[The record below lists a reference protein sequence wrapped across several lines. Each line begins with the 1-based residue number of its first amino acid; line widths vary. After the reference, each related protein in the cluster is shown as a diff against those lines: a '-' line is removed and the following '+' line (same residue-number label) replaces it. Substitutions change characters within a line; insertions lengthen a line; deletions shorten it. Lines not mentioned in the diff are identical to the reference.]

1 MLAALPS
8 DSPWDTNPEV
18 QRAAVRVSL
27 EHFLADPQTEPL
39 VKTAFAHLDP
49 SATGVLLEEVAV
61 AGALLSTLGILM
73 IAGQTQKLSIIQ
85 TLLLLVI
92 PKMAR
97 SCPLGAAT
105 A

>member
-1 MLAALPS
+1 
-8 DSPWDTNPEV
+8 V
-18 QRAAVRVSL
+18 
-27 EHFLADPQTEPL
+27 
-39 VKTAFAHLDP
+39 
-49 SATGVLLEEVAV
+49 
-61 AGALLSTLGILM
+61 GALLSTLGILP
-73 IAGQTQKLSIIQ
+73 IAGKTQKLSIIQ